1 MSEADG
7 ELAANASEE
16 EFTVT
21 NNNGGDGEGD
31 GTNDAALSEDGN
43 ASKAE
48 DGDEN
53 TSHVDGEDG
62 RSVTTNG
69 EEGGRKHKKKH
80 KHKREERKTIMMLVC
95 DPQNDYHE
103 GGTMPI
109 PGSDVISVR
118 IADLI
123 LENITGITE
132 LLVSLDTRHKTHI
145 SNAIMWKDKNG
156 NKPEPYTIIT
166 KQDLENSTWIPR
178 QTSLYEDYL
187 WYLQQLEESEKDP
200 LTIWP
205 DHCIVGTQGAAINAH
220 INEAVQEWAGVN
232 LATVEHIMKGTND
245 YTETYSCIASE
256 VEMEDDPLTCVDMG
270 LIERMEESDRVIICG
285 YALSHTLR
293 CSTKHI
299 VDNIKEDALE
309 KIYLVYDCTANLPQY
324 ESLGSTFKDEM
335 ETKGIKLVSASEAF
349 VFAVPGERENKTEDD
364 AQSKLEKESTHSE
377 GKEEGSTEE
386 KGEDGEEKNEDA
398 AEEGDNDDEL
408 VAPSDLE

>member
-1 MSEADG
+1 MSAVDEG

-16 EFTVT
+16 EFAVT
-21 NNNGGDGEGD
+21 NDDTKGDAD
-31 GTNDAALSEDGN
+31 ATNEDEN
-43 ASKAE
+43 ASKTG
-48 DGDEN
+48 DGDE
-53 TSHVDGEDG
+53 SASKVDGEDG

-69 EEGGRKHKKKH
+69 ETEGGHKHEKKH
-80 KHKREERKTIMMLVC
+80 KHKREKRKTIMMLVC

-123 LENITGITE
+123 LENIKDITE

-166 KQDLENSTWIPR
+166 KDELENGTWSPR
-178 QTSLYEDYL
+178 QKSLYEDYL

-205 DHCIVGTQGAAINAH
+205 DHCVVGTQGAAINTT

-232 LATVEHIMKGTND
+232 LATIEHIMKGTND
-245 YTETYSCIASE
+245 YTETYSCVASE

-270 LIERMEESDRVIICG
+270 LIERMEEADRVIICG
-285 YALSHTLR
+285 YPLSHTLR

-309 KIYLVYDCTANLPQY
+309 RIHLVYDCTANLPQY
-324 ESLGSTFKDEM
+324 ESLGSAFKDEM
-335 ETKGIKLVSASEAF
+335 ETKGIKLVAANEAF
-349 VFAVPGERENKTEDD
+349 VFVAPEEGENKAEND
-364 AQSKLEKESTHSE
+364 AASALEQEETNSE
-377 GKEEGSTEE
+377 GNEGSNEEEEEGSNEE
-386 KGEDGEEKNEDA
+386 KEDA
-398 AEEGDNDDEL
+398 AEEGDNDEL
-408 VAPSDLE
+408 VAPSDLEE